1 MDDHKQLLHVRF
13 AERVMGWEDVEPERI
28 AGRLKFYG
36 TIHTNRGPQRREV
49 PDYSND
55 LDAMWAAEHYLKSM
69 GLAPAYLAALAETVG
84 AAELK
89 DPEDLFRLV
98 SASPAQ
104 RCEAALL
111 AFERARAATPNTA
124 S

>member
-1 MDDHKQLLHVRF
+1 MGWRDVGP
-13 AERVMGWEDVEPERI
+13 ERVD
-28 AGRLKFYG
+28 GRLKFFG

-55 LDAMWAAEHYLKSM
+55 LGAMWAAEHYLKSL
-69 GLAPAYLAALAETVG
+69 GLGPAYLSALAETTG
-84 AAELK
+84 ARDPS

-111 AFERARAATPNTA
+111 AHGRSAAGA
-124 S
+124 GADD